1 MAYNNT
7 MLSMELKWL
16 KKRITVLIIAINYDN
31 ENDRNNKRSDSHDE
45 DNNIKDDWTQNGQ
58 QFLLS
63 NLRNPVIDIYNFDY
77 F

>member
-1 MAYNNT
+1 MI
-7 MLSMELKWL
+7 

-45 DNNIKDDWTQNGQ
+45 DNNIKDDWTQSGQ

-63 NLRNPVIDIYNFDY
+63 NLRNPVIDIYIFDY